1 MSNFIK
7 VNNHE
12 RNYVGRVDAIRPVII
27 NVDLVDFIQPSPSP
41 EEKGLY
47 FVRINGYGM
56 MLLSSQD
63 AQKIF
68 NIIGVSI

>member
-7 VNNHE
+7 VNEHM
-12 RNYVGRVDAIRPVII
+12 NYGGGPTAVRPVII
-27 NVDLVDFIQPSPSP
+27 NIDLVDFIQPSPSP

-47 FVRINGYGM
+47 IVRVNGYGKV
-56 MLLSSQD
+56 LLSPQD